1 MPISK
6 PTYNQISLMR
16 LFIVATALL
25 IITTIILSI
34 FLYPTLPDQIPSHW
48 NIAGEIDGYMDK
60 VTGLL
65 FIPALMVLIAGLM
78 VLLPRID
85 PRKENYATF
94 KGAYDAFILLMT
106 VFLFSLFVLTILA
119 AYGIEFQMNRVI
131 SLIFAVL
138 FTGIGILIGKAEPNW
153 FVGIKTPWTLEDEAV
168 WHDTHR
174 LGARVFLVCAIIC
187 LCGIVFPDYA
197 FVFILIP
204 VIIGTAGLFI
214 YSYYAYKSRHPA

>member
-1 MPISK
+1 
-6 PTYNQISLMR
+6 MR
-16 LFIVATALL
+16 LFIAATALL
-25 IITTIILSI
+25 IIAAVIISIIL
-34 FLYPTLPDQIPSHW
+34 YPSLPDQIPSHW

-60 VTGLL
+60 GTGLL

-85 PRKENYATF
+85 PKKENYLAF
-94 KGAYDAFILLMT
+94 QDAYDAFILLTT

-131 SLIFAVL
+131 SLIFALL

-153 FVGIKTPWTLEDEAV
+153 FVGIKTPWTLGDEAV

-174 LGARVFLVCAIIC
+174 LGAQVFLVCGFIC
-187 LCGIVFPDYA
+187 LGGVILPEYA
-197 FVFILIP
+197 FAFILAP
-204 VIIGTAGLFI
+204 VLTGTAACII
-214 YSYYAYKSRHPA
+214 YSYYSYRSYHPA